1 MTGKRLADGVIALVG
16 VGIILIG
23 ARFLLDPDGSAS
35 GFGIPSWPHGEA
47 AGYLDVKGLRD
58 IVSGLVV
65 LALLAT
71 GQRRALGWALLLEA
85 VTPTG
90 DMLIVL
96 SHGGPGA
103 AAFGIHGATAALV
116 ATLGVL
122 TLRSTR
128 GPAHSRLRQSTSG

>member
-1 MTGKRLADGVIALVG
+1 MSRNRLLDGLAALG
-16 VGIILIG
+16 GIGIILIG
-23 ARFLLDPDGSAS
+23 TRFLLDPDGAAS

-58 IVSGLVV
+58 IVSGLVI

-71 GQRRALGWALLLEA
+71 GQRRALGWALIIEA

-96 SHGGPGA
+96 SHGGTAA
-103 AAFGIHGATAALV
+103 AAFGIHGATAAAV

-122 TLRSTR
+122 TLRGTR
-128 GPAHSRLRQSTSG
+128 EAHTHAVAAANP